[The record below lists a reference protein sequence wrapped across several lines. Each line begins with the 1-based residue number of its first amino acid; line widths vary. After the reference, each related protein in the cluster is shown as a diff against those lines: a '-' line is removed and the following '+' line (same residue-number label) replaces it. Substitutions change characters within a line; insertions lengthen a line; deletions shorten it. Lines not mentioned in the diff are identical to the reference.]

1 MDRVLSI
8 CREVINSER
17 LILGK
22 IKSRKTNKW
31 IPYVSGDV
39 FYSVVCKMYDEKY
52 GVDQKEPY
60 LENRYELFKVIR
72 KAYKT
77 HIKTFSAN
85 KGRYGTLRVYYFE
98 DLKRILNQEPKVPK
112 TRKPKNNYNSHTI
125 IIEKLHKIIKLLE
138 NIDQKL

>member
-1 MDRVLSI
+1 MERLIRV
-8 CREVINSER
+8 CREVINSDG

-22 IKSRKTNKW
+22 VKSRKMNKW

-39 FYSVVCKMYDEKY
+39 FYSVVCRMYDEKY

-72 KAYKT
+72 RAYKT
-77 HIKTFSAN
+77 HIKTFSAH
-85 KGRYGTLRVYYFE
+85 KGRYNTVKVYCFE

-112 TRKPKNNYNSHTI
+112 TRKPKNNYNSQTVL
-125 IIEKLHKIIKLLE
+125 LHKIIKLLKDI
-138 NIDQKL
+138 NQKL